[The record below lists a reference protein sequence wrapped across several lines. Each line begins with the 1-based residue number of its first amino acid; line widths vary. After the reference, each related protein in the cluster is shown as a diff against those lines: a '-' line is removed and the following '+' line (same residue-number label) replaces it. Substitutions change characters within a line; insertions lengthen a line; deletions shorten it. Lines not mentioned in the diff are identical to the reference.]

1 MSLEKTWWLLL
12 DVVSCT
18 RLDTMF
24 TTWLLAQSNNSTS
37 NKRPRKKLILS
48 SWISS
53 ACTETKFWKLGWN
66 EVVKWLLISEF
77 LQSKKL
83 YSLNEKTALF

>member
-12 DVVSCT
+12 DVVSRT

-37 NKRPRKKLILS
+37 NKRPRKKL
-48 SWISS
+48 
-53 ACTETKFWKLGWN
+53 KM
-66 EVVKWLLISEF
+66 
-77 LQSKKL
+77 
-83 YSLNEKTALF
+83 YS